1 MFRFDGIKFHATGCD
16 RAMPTGAV
24 TRLPFMAIAFRA
36 VHDIAEV
43 QSINTNPLVMVADR
57 AVMDMRNK
65 SPA

>member
-1 MFRFDGIKFHATGCD
+1 
-16 RAMPTGAV
+16 MPTGAV

-57 AVMDMRNK
+57 AVIDMRNK